1 LTPSLRPDRRAAI
14 EAHRDDF
21 PGSSG
26 NPLVVI
32 PIAGGESVVIA
43 GFIREAPTG
52 IWPACRIARRSVY
65 VRDPRNLRWTPGE
78 HVLNC
83 GSKPSRWEC

>member
-52 IWPACRIARRSVY
+52 IWPAC
-65 VRDPRNLRWTPGE
+65 
-78 HVLNC
+78 
-83 GSKPSRWEC
+83 